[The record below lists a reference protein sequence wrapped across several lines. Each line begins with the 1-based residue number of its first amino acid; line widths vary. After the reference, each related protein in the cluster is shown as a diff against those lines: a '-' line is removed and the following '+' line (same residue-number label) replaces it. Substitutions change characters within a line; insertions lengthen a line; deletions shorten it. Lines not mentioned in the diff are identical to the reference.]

1 MVRGSNKDP
10 FKMQEPSP
18 MKYEGA
24 GSSTL
29 SGAASGAALGTAIA
43 PGIGTAIG
51 GVIGGAIGYFSGQ
64 SQADAQDERDEIL
77 ERQRERAQAEFDRQM
92 QAYQNMEFQTVN
104 PYETMQVDLDAA
116 RFQRDQ
122 IAREQANTLQALRA
136 GTTGAGAA
144 ALATA
149 MSRQAAQ
156 KQQRIAAEIGQQEQ
170 KIKLAAAE
178 QEAKN
183 QQQRQQF
190 NIGRMETMLGMSMAE
205 LTGIDQAALASE
217 QAQLDRQSQLTAAGI
232 TTLGNV
238 ASSFGGQ

>member
-1 MVRGSNKDP
+1 VD
-10 FKMQEPSP
+10 
-18 MKYEGA
+18 
-24 GSSTL
+24 
-29 SGAASGAALGTAIA
+29 
-43 PGIGTAIG
+43 
-51 GVIGGAIGYFSGQ
+51 
-64 SQADAQDERDEIL
+64 
-77 ERQRERAQAEFDRQM
+77 
-92 QAYQNMEFQTVN
+92 
-104 PYETMQVDLDAA
+104 PYEAMQVDLDAA

-122 IAREQANTLQALRA
+122 IAREQANTLQSLRA

-183 QQQRQQF
+183 QQAKQQF
-190 NIGRMETMLGMSMAE
+190 NIGRMETMLGMRMAE

-217 QAQLDRQSQLTAAGI
+217 QSQLDRQSQLTAAGI

-238 ASSFGGQ
+238 ASSFAGQ